1 MEFLIMELNKA
12 IATPMGVRYEHNF
25 SVIIL
30 FFGLKVL
37 ESFKRP
43 PLCFEIKLNV
53 KMKNF

>member
-1 MEFLIMELNKA
+1 MELNKA
-12 IATPMGVRYEHNF
+12 IATPMGVRYEHDF

-37 ESFKRP
+37 ESFRREAP
-43 PLCFEIKLNV
+43 SFLEIKLNV